1 MIKFMFISWTV
12 LPFQKDLTI
21 AENNFLVLRKTI
33 HRSSN
38 CGYNHIRYYS
48 FLDVKGL
55 QGHFLL
61 LIAHLRKGDKRHTAN
76 GTEISACNLP
86 RRGIYI
92 KMIDAKEHKMA
103 APVWRRRNRNQ
114 KHVVWNLGKP
124 PPFPFCRFLSTA
136 FIFRNF
142 HSCIRLS
149 HFPGVSF
156 SPAGVGFV
164 DKGLLENAAMKNF
177 DQYLFC
183 FKKHVLISSGFQDY
197 SLPIF
202 RYLIE
207 HVL

>member
-1 MIKFMFISWTV
+1 MTLHGNCIFFCLMIKFMFISWTV

-124 PPFPFCRFLSTA
+124 APPLPLSRSA
-136 FIFRNF
+136 ASCQRPSFFVIFTLASVCHTFRE
-142 HSCIRLS
+142 S
-149 HFPGVSF
+149 HFLPPGW
-156 SPAGVGFV
+156 
-164 DKGLLENAAMKNF
+164 DLLIKG
-177 DQYLFC
+177 C
-183 FKKHVLISSGFQDY
+183 
-197 SLPIF
+197 
-202 RYLIE
+202 
-207 HVL
+207 